1 MSLRFFKTN
10 FAVVGPYIKDEK
22 RNVCFTIICDEEI
35 AHNIV
40 NKLNGNIKKKFNA
53 RAKMDY
59 ILLDDVIVLKVRGWG
74 YLTGALKLPFNEA
87 KKEQDNLM
95 DYVVK
100 KLRE

>member
-10 FAVVGPYIKDEK
+10 FAIVGPYIKDEK

-74 YLTGALKLPFNEA
+74 YLTGTLKLTSEEA
-87 KKEQDNLM
+87 KKEQDSLM
-95 DYVVK
+95 HYVVN